1 MTPFGDTV
9 QEKVD
14 SYEDKGL
21 ATLLK
26 MQQQNPKLLAGI
38 AVDNLVADVESGN
51 AQKVLQS
58 GMGMAGQPSVLD
70 RQATALADGTLLNA
84 ASRVGP
90 GIQQR
95 GNQIAQQQR
104 YPGQQPGVGGQP
116 GMGGQPGLTGR
127 QPAQNQRR
135 AAQPGMRMNMQ
146 ARNPAIG
153 STAPTGMPALRSN
166 LPRAAAQGGIIGYEE
181 GGDVDGGWW
190 EILKEADRKRTAQRH
205 EEQQLRREQGR
216 SIRDYV
222 PFMEP
227 KGQLWIEN
235 ALYDASRGIG
245 SLLNKRRPEAG
256 ATGSAVLSE
265 TDTFRRATEIL
276 NNPESTDEQKAF
288 ARMQLEGL
296 QDAPMRAEMLQQVD
310 KINAARGATE
320 ATPLQGIRQGM
331 AGGGIVSLAQG
342 GLLGMGDTTEEGEV
356 IVAMAGPNGD
366 IPVTDKEFAAFFD
379 SGTLP
384 ANRNAPSK
392 TRLPAALSAI
402 EDLGQPIKWARQE
415 LESRAKEG
423 SLEQELLQGNILT
436 GPATGNVLGGEGGF
450 SSDIRKIA
458 EDPSYDSWQKILGG
472 STVATGEALSQA
484 ALKGLGGGW
493 AGVKYGFKSGLEA
506 LGGGSQRIDEITM
519 ETRQANMSRIDSEF
533 DNNITRLQT
542 ALQELQADS
551 DFLSTLEGQTRL
563 QELQEQIAATREEHR
578 AAIKEIVDLP
588 LPSEELQEGYSGI
601 RGRVLDWMK
610 GYEDDPE
617 STWIGNL
624 LGQVRDSGFGTV
636 AERAADAQQIE
647 VDREAIS
654 AGSEEAISSQRGTTT
669 DDEYRLGMAARD
681 MFTPPGGAITP
692 ETPEQTGGID
702 SALTTDPNVWD
713 QVMRISNVLG
723 KGAGASKG
731 WEGINIAKGM
741 QQERALEAERGFE
754 ADQLQRQ
761 MDARLDLARM
771 GERSALQIAK
781 ADAMVEARAAAY
793 DKVYGSEAF
802 TDMEK
807 ELQRDYDVFFG
818 GYSRDKRINGL
829 TYGEALDKWVE
840 EKVND
845 EMIITQGYYI
855 PGGNGD
861 VLGAAEPEDFSDW
874 GTVGIEP

>member
-1 MTPFGDTV
+1 
-9 QEKVD
+9 
-14 SYEDKGL
+14 
-21 ATLLK
+21 
-26 MQQQNPKLLAGI
+26 
-38 AVDNLVADVESGN
+38 
-51 AQKVLQS
+51 
-58 GMGMAGQPSVLD
+58 
-70 RQATALADGTLLNA
+70 
-84 ASRVGP
+84 
-90 GIQQR
+90 
-95 GNQIAQQQR
+95 
-104 YPGQQPGVGGQP
+104 
-116 GMGGQPGLTGR
+116 
-127 QPAQNQRR
+127 
-135 AAQPGMRMNMQ
+135 
-146 ARNPAIG
+146 
-153 STAPTGMPALRSN
+153 
-166 LPRAAAQGGIIGYEE
+166 
-181 GGDVDGGWW
+181 
-190 EILKEADRKRTAQRH
+190 
-205 EEQQLRREQGR
+205 
-216 SIRDYV
+216 
-222 PFMEP
+222 
-227 KGQLWIEN
+227 
-235 ALYDASRGIG
+235 
-245 SLLNKRRPEAG
+245 
-256 ATGSAVLSE
+256 
-265 TDTFRRATEIL
+265 
-276 NNPESTDEQKAF
+276 
-288 ARMQLEGL
+288 
-296 QDAPMRAEMLQQVD
+296 
-310 KINAARGATE
+310 
-320 ATPLQGIRQGM
+320 
-331 AGGGIVSLAQG
+331 
-342 GLLGMGDTTEEGEV
+342 
-356 IVAMAGPNGD
+356 
-366 IPVTDKEFAAFFD
+366 
-379 SGTLP
+379 
-384 ANRNAPSK
+384 
-392 TRLPAALSAI
+392 
-402 EDLGQPIKWARQE
+402 

-436 GPATGNVLGGEGGF
+436 GPATGNVLGGEGGL

-472 STVATGEALSQA
+472 STVAAGEAGAQGL
-484 ALKGLGGGW
+484 LKGLGGGW
-493 AGVKYGFKSGLEA
+493 AGIKYGFKSGLDA

-533 DNNITRLQT
+533 DSNITRLQT

-610 GYEDDPE
+610 RYEDDPD
-617 STWIGNL
+617 STQIGNW

-636 AERAADAQQIE
+636 AERAAAAQAAE
-647 VDREAIS
+647 GEAI
-654 AGSEEAISSQRGTTT
+654 APEVRDYQMLNDPDLLLEAM
-669 DDEYRLGMAARD
+669 DEK
-681 MFTPPGGAITP
+681 GGAIRDKGWENILEGLKFKGKTV
-692 ETPEQTGGID
+692 EDTAGING
-702 SALTTDPNVWD
+702 ALTTDPNVWD

-781 ADAMVEARAAAY
+781 ADAMVEARANAY

-845 EMIITQGYYI
+845 EMIITSGYYI